1 MDANIK
7 DNMVTIGR
15 RTASDIR
22 FLNPFSGWARKSHEV
37 YIYLI
42 TETNSVL
49 SARWFVQMNHDRSVL
64 SATAKRNIP
73 REEFSRRELQQRRS
87 VKLLLQMIYLHQQSV
102 IFHVAK
108 WPRRELSNDEAS
120 NHNFR

>member
-1 MDANIK
+1 
-7 DNMVTIGR
+7 MVTIGR

-22 FLNPFSGWARKSHEV
+22 FLNPFSGWAHKSHEV

>member
-1 MDANIK
+1 
-7 DNMVTIGR
+7 
-15 RTASDIR
+15 
-22 FLNPFSGWARKSHEV
+22 
-37 YIYLI
+37 
-42 TETNSVL
+42 
-49 SARWFVQMNHDRSVL
+49 MNHDRSVL

-73 REEFSRRELQQRRS
+73 RVEFSRRELQQRRS

-108 WPRRELSNDEAS
+108 WPRRELSNDEVS